1 MTGSTQ
7 SQTLPRRLAPGRIVL
22 ASHNPGKLRE
32 FDELMAPFGYDVVS
46 AGSLGLPEPEETGT
60 TFEANAEL
68 KARAAAEA
76 SGLPALADDSGF
88 CVAALDGDPGVYS
101 ARWAGPEKDF
111 AMAMR
116 TIEEKLQAAGA
127 TAPENRRSS
136 FVAVLCLAWP
146 DGEVAFFRGEVEG
159 TAVWPPRGTG
169 GFGYDPMFLPDGESR
184 TFGEMSAEEKHGWA
198 RPDRAL
204 SHRARAFA
212 DFSAR
217 CLEA

>member
-1 MTGSTQ
+1 MTDTPASTQ
-7 SQTLPRRLAPGRIVL
+7 VPRRLAPGRIVL

-32 FDELMAPFGYDVVS
+32 FDALMAPFGYDVVS
-46 AGSLGLPEPEETGT
+46 AGSLDLPEPEETGT

-68 KARAAAEA
+68 KARAAAEV

-146 DGEVAFFRGEVEG
+146 DGHVEMFRGEVDG
-159 TAVWPPRGTG
+159 TAVWPPRGSG
-169 GFGYDPMFLPDGESR
+169 GFGYDPMFQPGGESR
-184 TFGEMSAEEKHGWA
+184 TFGEMPTAEKQGM
-198 RPDRAL
+198 
-204 SHRARAFA
+204 SHRALAFA

-217 CLEA
+217 CLEG